1 MDKKIKE
8 FIKRHFIV
16 MWIVIVCLTLSYMV
30 VMAAYPTKQNK
41 AKKVVSLQSQ
51 SEIQFSSNYLEESVL
66 YKTIVINEND
76 PITVDIRNF
85 SKNNSTKWYL
95 SDISYTLSADLTDSS
110 GAVINNNSL
119 IGDGVVRVYTV
130 STITVDDEEQEV
142 ETLLFELSSSTPS
155 DSIAQ
160 TLEHSSAESTVKS
173 YKVYFPSASSKVCLK
188 LTAAPASTHNDLRTI
203 GAILAVS
210 DKSSIQSDGWTGD
223 FNDPTTGKFPSDY
236 DAFNYIIT
244 GHGDSNSATIKWNS
258 NVVTLNKMYFSNT
271 FNKDIVSATDL
282 GSGWK
287 QLTISISDDSNNGQ
301 YSFQVFK
308 AGSGF
313 KSFME
318 NLSEDQ
324 DPWTE
329 LKKCVVFDDGI

>member
-1 MDKKIKE
+1 MDKKIKS
-8 FIKRHFIV
+8 FIKRHFI
-16 MWIVIVCLTLSYMV
+16 MIWIVIVCLTLSYMV

-51 SEIQFSSNYLEESVL
+51 SEIQFSSNYLEETVL
-66 YKTIVINEND
+66 YKTVVINDDD

-95 SDISYTLSADLTDSS
+95 SDISYTLLAELTDSS
-110 GAVINNNSL
+110 GTLITNNSL
-119 IGDGVVRVYTV
+119 IGDEEVVVTAV
-130 STITVDDEEQEV
+130 SVDDEKNES
-142 ETLLFELSSSTPS
+142 ETELFRLSSADPD
-155 DSIAQ
+155 DSIVQ
-160 TLEHSSAESTVKS
+160 ILEHSSSESTVQS

-188 LTAAPASTHNDLRTI
+188 LTAAPANTYTDLRTI

-223 FNDPTTGKFPSDY
+223 FNDPTTKTPTEY

-244 GHGDSNSATIKWNS
+244 GHGDSNKATIKWNS

-271 FNKDIVSATDL
+271 FNKDITSATDL

-287 QLTISISDDSNNGQ
+287 QLTIPISDDSNNGQ

-313 KSFME
+313 DTFIA
-318 NLSEDQ
+318 NLSEEQ
-324 DPWTE
+324 DAWAE
-329 LKKCVVFDDGI
+329 LKKCIVFDDGI

>member
-1 MDKKIKE
+1 MDKKIKS
-8 FIKRHFIV
+8 FIKRHFI
-16 MWIVIVCLTLSYMV
+16 MIWIVIVCLTLSYMV

-66 YKTIVINEND
+66 YKTVVINNDD

-95 SDISYTLSADLTDSS
+95 SDISYTLLAELTDSS
-110 GAVINNNSL
+110 GTRITGTSL
-119 IGDGVVRVYTV
+119 IGDGNVKVYVVTET
-130 STITVDDEEQEV
+130 TIGDEVQQNES
-142 ETLLFELSSSTPS
+142 LLFTLNSSNPY
-155 DSIAQ
+155 DDRVQ
-160 TLEHSSAESTVKS
+160 LLEHNSAQQTVKS
-173 YKVYFPSASSKVCLK
+173 YKIYFPSASSKVCLK
-188 LTAAPASTHNDLRTI
+188 LTAAPANTHTDLRTI

-223 FNDPTTGKFPSDY
+223 FNDPTTKTPVEY

-258 NVVTLNKMYFSNT
+258 NVVTLNRMYFSNT
-271 FNKDIVSATDL
+271 FNKDIASATDL
-282 GSGWK
+282 GNGWK
-287 QLTISISDDSNNGQ
+287 QLTLSISDDSNNGQ

-308 AGSGF
+308 AESGF
-313 KSFME
+313 DAFI
-318 NLSEDQ
+318 NGLSEGQ
-324 DPWTE
+324 NAWTE
-329 LKKCVVFDDGI
+329 LKKCIVFDDGI